1 LSVHGLEGVRQT
13 KMHIAEPLIPESS
26 ESFWVEI
33 ATGQLKRYKS
43 PGTDQI
49 HAKLFQAETLNSKI

>member
-1 LSVHGLEGVRQT
+1 
-13 KMHIAEPLIPESS
+13 MHIAEPLIPESS